1 MTQRQHVVKA
11 NALIEASYRLSVAE
25 QRVILSVIAQL
36 RRDEPISSTARYS
49 VTANALADLS
59 GVSAQRAYK
68 ELADAAQRI
77 YRREVRIVGG
87 ANGEMRSKADGTP
100 RVLMTRWVQAVE
112 YIPGEGRV
120 EIQFADPI
128 LPYLSDLKT
137 HFTQYELQNVAGMKS
152 AYGIRLY
159 ELLIQWRQAGERELD
174 IEWLRYILG
183 VEEKYPQIKDLK
195 KYVIERAVQD
205 VNEFSDVSVRVGYR
219 KTGRRV
225 THVQFQFE
233 PKEQATQPKRSGVQG
248 KRSRITEA
256 EIKAAARPGERTED
270 VVRRLQADRERKQ
283 RETGKV
289 EILKLKEVMRVG
301 NIRRGNSSGI

>member
-1 MTQRQHVVKA
+1 MTPQQQHVVKA

-36 RRDEPISSTARYS
+36 RRDEPISSMARYS

-87 ANGEMRSKADGTP
+87 ANGEVRAKADGKP

-137 HFTQYELQNVAGMKS
+137 HFTQYELQNVSGMKS

-174 IEWLRYILG
+174 LEWFRYILG
-183 VEEKYPQIKDLK
+183 VDEKYKQIKDLK

-205 VNEFSDVSVRVGYR
+205 VNEFSDLSVRVGYR

-225 THVQFQFE
+225 SHVQFQFV
-233 PKEQATQPKRSGVQG
+233 PKDAGGKPKQAAQG
-248 KRSRITEA
+248 KRSRIMEA

-270 VVRRLQADRERKQ
+270 VVRRLQAERDRMLREQ
-283 RETGKV
+283 RETGKA
-289 EILKLKEVMRVG
+289 EIRKLKEVL
-301 NIRRGNSSGI
+301 RGAPR

>member
-1 MTQRQHVVKA
+1 MTPQQQRIVKA

-36 RRDEPISSTARYS
+36 RRDETISSTARYS

-59 GVSAQRAYK
+59 GVSAQRAYR

-87 ANGEMRSKADGTP
+87 ANGEMRSKADGKP

-137 HFTQYELQNVAGMKS
+137 HFTQYELANVAGMQS

-159 ELLIQWRQAGERELD
+159 ELLIQWRQAGERELEL
-174 IEWLRYILG
+174 EWFRYILG
-183 VEEKYPQIKDLK
+183 AEEKYKQVKDLK

-205 VNEFSDVSVRVGYR
+205 VNEFSDLSVRVGYR

-225 THVQFQFE
+225 SHVQFQFA
-233 PKEQATQPKRSGVQG
+233 PKKEQGQPKAGQG

-256 EIKAAARPGERTED
+256 DIKAAARPGERTED
-270 VVRRLQADRERKQ
+270 VVRRLQEERDRKLRGQ
-283 RETGKV
+283 REAGKA
-289 EILKLKEVMRVG
+289 EIRKLKEAMRG
-301 NIRRGNSSGI
+301 GRNSVR

>member
-1 MTQRQHVVKA
+1 MAKQQHVVKA

-36 RRDEPISSTARYS
+36 RRDEPISSTSRYT

-77 YRREVRIVGG
+77 YRREVRIFGG
-87 ANGEMRSKADGTP
+87 ANGEMPSKVDGKP

-112 YIPGEGRV
+112 YIPGEGRI

-128 LPYLSDLKT
+128 LPYLSNLKT
-137 HFTQYELQNVAGMKS
+137 HFTQYELQNVSGMKS

-159 ELLIQWRQAGERELD
+159 ELLIQWRQSGERE
-174 IEWLRYILG
+174 IEINWFRSILG
-183 VEEKYPQIKDLK
+183 VDEKYGQIKDLK
-195 KYVIERAVQD
+195 RYVIERAVQD
-205 VNEFSDVSVRVGYR
+205 INEFSDMTVQTGYR

-225 THVQFQFE
+225 THVQFRFE
-233 PKEQATQPKRSGVQG
+233 PKGQPTNQPKRLKQKKSTG
-248 KRSRITEA
+248 ITEA
-256 EIKAAARPGERTED
+256 KIIAAARPGERTED
-270 VVRRLQADRERKQ
+270 VVRRLQIEQEKRYEIGRTNIAKVKQ
-283 RETGKV
+283 M
-289 EILKLKEVMRVG
+289 LKKTPQ
-301 NIRRGNSSGI
+301 

>member
-1 MTQRQHVVKA
+1 MSQHQHVVKA

-87 ANGEMRSKADGTP
+87 ANGEMRSKADGKP

-174 IEWLRYILG
+174 LEWFRYILG
-183 VEEKYPQIKDLK
+183 VEEKYRQIKDLK

-233 PKEQATQPKRSGVQG
+233 PKGEQGARPKRSGPR

-270 VVRRLQADRERKQ
+270 VVRRLQAERDPAQDEPRAAGRAKI
-283 RETGKV
+283 R
-289 EILKLKEVMRVG
+289 KLKETL
-301 NIRRGNSSGI
+301 RGAPR